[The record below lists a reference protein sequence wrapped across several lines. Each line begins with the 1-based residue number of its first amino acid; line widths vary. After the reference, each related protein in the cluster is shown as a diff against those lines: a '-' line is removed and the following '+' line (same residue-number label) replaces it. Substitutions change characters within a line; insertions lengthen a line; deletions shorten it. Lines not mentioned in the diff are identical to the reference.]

1 MESGLRKPGHL
12 VLLFPCL
19 GHSESFLQV
28 DFFFFFLLCS
38 HTGWRGIRIICN
50 ELLHVS
56 AFLQF
61 VCQVVVLTVT
71 RV

>member
-28 DFFFFFLLCS
+28 DFFFFSCCVVIQAGEESESSVMSSYMFLHFCSLYVRLLC
-38 HTGWRGIRIICN
+38 
-50 ELLHVS
+50 
-56 AFLQF
+56 
-61 VCQVVVLTVT
+61 
-71 RV
+71 